1 MAEPKTEEFLDEIEK
16 AEIEELGDE
25 LIDID
30 EEAAEL
36 DEIECRLKSCRINA
50 DLLIAKPPS
59 VVNNISQSPQ
69 SKSYLQCLSSQPK
82 HSCISLSFSSS
93 NSDLSLL

>member
-36 DEIECRLKSCRINA
+36 DEIEALKVERDDSVIKSLEEEVRSFDISIE
-50 DLLIAKPPS
+50 DLIIKIQ
-59 VVNNISQSPQ
+59 NGGN
-69 SKSYLQCLSSQPK
+69 K
-82 HSCISLSFSSS
+82 
-93 NSDLSLL
+93 NG